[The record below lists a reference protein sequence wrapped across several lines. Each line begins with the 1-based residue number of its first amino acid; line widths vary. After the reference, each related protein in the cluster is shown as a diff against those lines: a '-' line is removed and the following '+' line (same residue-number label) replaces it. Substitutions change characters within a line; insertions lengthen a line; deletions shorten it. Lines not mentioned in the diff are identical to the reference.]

1 LKLSPNGRAELAEE
15 KKEKVNRGRR
25 KKIAFLVLSILL
37 LGGAGGVYYYLQYQ
51 KTHISTDDAYVDGHV
66 HTIAPKISGTV
77 KAILV
82 KDNQRVK
89 KGEILLEIDPADY
102 EVSLKEAKASL
113 EEERAKLFELQDA
126 VEAARRQL
134 AENLAS
140 LKGARA
146 DFELQQANLRQNRK
160 DLEREQFLMQKDL
173 VARQEY
179 DRSQTAYEVS
189 EAQVKSARERIRQM
203 EASLETQRAVIR
215 QAEAALPPQRAVIR
229 QKEEELKQAALNK
242 EYTVIRS
249 PAEGYVTKRT
259 VEVGNQVQVAQPL
272 LAVVPLA
279 ADQVWITANYKETD
293 LKEVRPGQRVRI
305 KVDTYPG
312 RTFYGRV
319 NSVMAGT
326 GAVFSLFPPEN
337 ATGNFVKVVQR
348 IPVKITLEEG
358 TDPDHL
364 LRIGMSVVPT
374 ILVENP

>member
-1 LKLSPNGRAELAEE
+1 LAEE
-15 KKEKVNRGRR
+15 KRERTNQGRR
-25 KKIAFLVLSILL
+25 KKIAFLLLSLLL
-37 LGGAGGVYYYLQYQ
+37 LGGAGGVYYYLRYQ
-51 KTHISTDDAYVDGHV
+51 RTHISTDDAYVDGHV

-89 KGEILLEIDPADY
+89 KGEVLVEIDPVDY
-102 EVSLKEAKASL
+102 IVSLKEAEASL
-113 EEERAKLFELQDA
+113 EAERGKLLELQDG

-146 DFELQQANLRQNRK
+146 DLDLQEANLSQNRK
-160 DLEREQFLMQKDL
+160 DREREEFLMQKNL

-215 QAEAALPPQRAVIR
+215 QAEAALPPQRALIR
-229 QKEEELKQAALNK
+229 QKEEELKQAALNE

-249 PAEGYVTKRT
+249 PADGYVTKRT

-272 LAVVPLA
+272 LAVVPLT
-279 ADQVWITANYKETD
+279 ADRVWITANYKETD

-312 RTFYGRV
+312 RIFYGRV

-358 TDPDHL
+358 ADPDHL